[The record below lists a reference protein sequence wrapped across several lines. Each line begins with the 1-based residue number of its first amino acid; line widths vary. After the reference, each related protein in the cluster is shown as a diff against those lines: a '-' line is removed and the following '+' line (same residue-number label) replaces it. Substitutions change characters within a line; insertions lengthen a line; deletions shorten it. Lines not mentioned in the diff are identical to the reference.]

1 MNFKTSAIALAVAG
15 VVATP
20 MAAQADLY
28 ASARVGVENV
38 DTGGISDA
46 RVRSFGSRFGVRSET
61 DLGNGM
67 TGFGRYEWDV
77 DFCDHANEDGCGSL
91 GSFQSTDASDN
102 TGKNDDIDIR
112 HRYVGLKGDFGSV
125 TLGQTYHTFYNH
137 VVGPNDNPW
146 WASGY
151 AMVNY
156 KGRTDNAV
164 TYAGST
170 GAVSFGATASFVW
183 DSEEELPDM
192 LEIGAS
198 FGIGDMTLGVA
209 VQSVTGD
216 IGHGSAGTDDD
227 IIGLALTG
235 IALGDASIGVGY
247 QSQDSDDSLLI
258 DVGIGNAYVH
268 FETLSSDAGD
278 NDPNMIVLG
287 YTQSLGRKTTA
298 WYEVVSADADSG
310 DSDDD
315 ATILRGVLKYDIE

>member
-15 VVATP
+15 TVATP

-28 ASARVGVENV
+28 ASARVGLENV
-38 DTGGISDA
+38 DTAGISDV
-46 RVRSFGSRFGVRSET
+46 RMRSFGSRFGVRSET

-77 DFCDHANEDGCGSL
+77 DFRDNA
-91 GSFQSTDASDN
+91 QDAD
-102 TGKNDDIDIR
+102 DDIDIR

-125 TLGQTYHTFYNH
+125 TIGQTYHTFYNH
-137 VVGPNDNPW
+137 VVGPLDNPW

-156 KGRTDNAV
+156 RGRTDNAV
-164 TYAGST
+164 TYST
-170 GAVSFGATASFVW
+170 TSGMATIGATAYFVW
-183 DSEEELPDM
+183 DGEEELPDQ
-192 LEIGAS
+192 LELGAS

-209 VQSVTGD
+209 LQNTASDTAQ
-216 IGHGSAGTDDD
+216 GSAGNDED
-227 IIGLALTG
+227 IIGVTLSG
-235 IALGDASIGVGY
+235 IGLGEATLGVGY
-247 QSQDSDDSLLI
+247 MTQDEDSSIVI
-258 DVGIGNAYVH
+258 DAGIGNAYVH
-268 FETLSSDAGD
+268 YETLSSDAGD
-278 NDPNMIVLG
+278 NDPTLITLG

-298 WYEVVSADADSG
+298 WYEVVSYDADTG

>member
-15 VVATP
+15 TVATP

-28 ASARVGVENV
+28 ASARVGLENV
-38 DTGGISDA
+38 DTAGISDV
-46 RVRSFGSRFGVRSET
+46 RMRSFGSRFGVRSET

-77 DFCDHANEDGCGSL
+77 DF
-91 GSFQSTDASDN
+91 QSNNLSS
-102 TGKNDDIDIR
+102 NDDISLR

-125 TLGQTYHTFYNH
+125 TIGQTYHTFYNH
-137 VVGPNDNPW
+137 VVGPLDNPW

-156 KGRTDNAV
+156 RGRTDGAV
-164 TYAGST
+164 TYST
-170 GAVSFGATASFVW
+170 TVGAATIGATGYFLW
-183 DSEEELPDM
+183 EGEEELPDQIE
-192 LEIGAS
+192 LGAS

-209 VQSVTGD
+209 LQNTASDTTQ
-216 IGHGSAGTDDD
+216 GSAGNDED
-227 IIGLALTG
+227 IIGVTLSG
-235 IALGDASIGVGY
+235 IGLGGATLGVGY
-247 QSQDSDDSLLI
+247 MTQDDDDSIVI
-258 DVGIGNAYVH
+258 DAGIGNAYVH
-268 FETLSSDAGD
+268 YETLSSDAGD
-278 NDPNMIVLG
+278 NDPTLITLG

-298 WYEVVSADADSG
+298 WYEVVSYDADTG